1 MGKINITG
9 EIMHVHCLSKIMGE
23 KEINEIFTLT
33 DLAKISPVEM
43 FPYLVQAI
51 ETESPKK

>member
-1 MGKINITG
+1 
-9 EIMHVHCLSKIMGE
+9 MHVHCLSKIMGE

-33 DLAKISPVEM
+33 DLAKISPVEI
-43 FPYLVQAI
+43 FPYLVQVI